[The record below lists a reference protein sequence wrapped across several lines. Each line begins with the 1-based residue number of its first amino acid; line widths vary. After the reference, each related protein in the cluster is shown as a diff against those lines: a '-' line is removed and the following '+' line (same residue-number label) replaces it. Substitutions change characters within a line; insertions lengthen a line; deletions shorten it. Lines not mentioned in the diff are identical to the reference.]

1 MMVTSKEVYQE
12 LRSALASH
20 MKAEGFRRLSG
31 GYQGWVKPWGAEYFF
46 LWFQCNKW
54 GWNAQWGSNFTLEF
68 QMAPDAGDAMS
79 FKGRRERLGELLE
92 GFQELEELRVMNNAI
107 IERLPGTLGNLA
119 VTVADGAGKLYA
131 QEGFIIDPEPAIYGR
146 DMWLNYHSVEDV
158 RMWAHYFENRLPYFI
173 TLFVEQRKSSQ
184 GLARKR
190 FDVAMGQVQRAT
202 DHAERMRIFKA
213 YADGEPDAYYRA
225 IAGQWLADASRRS
238 SRNA

>member
-1 MMVTSKEVYQE
+1 MMVTSKQFYQE

-20 MKAEGFRRLSG
+20 MKADGFRRLSG
-31 GYQGWVKPWGAEYFF
+31 GRLGWEKPRGAEHFF

-92 GFQELEELRVMNNAI
+92 GFQELDELRLMNNAI

-131 QEGFIIDPEPAIYGR
+131 QEGFIIDPEPAVYGR
-146 DMWLNYHSVEDV
+146 DMWLNYHSLEDV

-173 TLFVEQRKSSQ
+173 TLFVEQRQSPQ
-184 GLARKR
+184 RQARKR
-190 FDVAMGQVQRAT
+190 FDVALGQVQNAT
-202 DHAERMRIFKA
+202 DQTERLRIFQA
-213 YADGEPDAYYRA
+213 YVDGESDAHYRA
-225 IAGQWLADASRRS
+225 IAEQWLAETRLRLST
-238 SRNA
+238 NA